1 MQSGT
6 VPTEWKKS
14 LIVPI
19 PKSSTATTAN
29 DYQPISLLSI
39 LSKVLKQHVHHI
51 ILDHLHIMHPL
62 SNSQWGFQPGK
73 STVTALLATVDNWL
87 RMLDEGNEIR
97 AVFFDLWKA
106 FDSVAH
112 KVLMEK
118 LQQTGLN
125 INILAWVGTIL
136 LPESRWWWLM
146 DQGHQTRMLYLGYPK
161 DPFWAPFFF

>member
-1 MQSGT
+1 MNLSLQTGT

-87 RMLDEGNEIR
+87 RMLDEGSEIG
-97 AVFFDLWKA
+97 AVFFDL
-106 FDSVAH
+106 
-112 KVLMEK
+112 
-118 LQQTGLN
+118 
-125 INILAWVGTIL
+125 
-136 LPESRWWWLM
+136 
-146 DQGHQTRMLYLGYPK
+146 
-161 DPFWAPFFF
+161 